1 MSKVFLQAKDLPGHR
16 VIHKKAVTGHKII
29 QLKKKK
35 KIDKANGYIRL
46 WICFSGYGLFHQ
58 VYKSLRSER

>member
-1 MSKVFLQAKDLPGHR
+1 MFLQAKDLPGHR

-35 KIDKANGYIRL
+35 KKIDKANGYIRL
-46 WICFSGYGLFHQ
+46 
-58 VYKSLRSER
+58 